1 MSLTIGKMRRLQQCS
16 TPDGMFVIVAL
27 DHREDLRSLLKPIEP
42 DSLSYG
48 EMVAFKSE
56 VVQSL
61 AGVVSAVLLDPEYGA
76 AQAIASGSL
85 PGNIGLL
92 VTLGAA
98 GYAGD
103 ATNRRTVLLENWG
116 VEKIARMG
124 ASAVK
129 LRLAYH
135 PEAKNA
141 ARQEALVDEVA
152 AACREA
158 DIPLFLEPLSYSLE
172 GKGKTL
178 ASAEKRAVVVES
190 ARRLSS
196 RGIDVL
202 KAEFPLNAKEEPRR
216 GEWESACAE
225 LTEASAVPW
234 VLLSGGI
241 NFKEFRQQTEIAC
254 RFGASGVV
262 GGRAVWKE
270 ATELRNKAHDDF
282 LAKTA
287 VERMVELG
295 DLISE
300 YGTPWT
306 KYHPNPAEDVG
317 EGWYGRYGE
326 NYELRITN

>member
-1 MSLTIGKMRRLQQCS
+1 MSLTIGKLRRLQQCS
-16 TPDGMFVIVAL
+16 TPDRMFAVIAL
-27 DHREDLRSLLKPIEP
+27 DHRDDLRRLLKPVEP
-42 DSLSYG
+42 ESLSYG

-56 VVQSL
+56 VVQAL
-61 AGVVSAVLLDPEYGA
+61 AGVASAVVLDPQYGA
-76 AQAIASGSL
+76 AQAIAAGSL
-85 PGNIGLL
+85 PGNSGLI
-92 VTLGAA
+92 VTIEAT

-103 ATNRRTVLLENWG
+103 AGNRRTNLLEEWS
-116 VEKIARMG
+116 VAKIARMG

-129 LRLAYH
+129 MRLYYH
-135 PEAKNA
+135 PEAKSA
-141 ARQEALVDEVA
+141 AKQEALVDEVV

-178 ASAEKRAVVVES
+178 SAAEKRAVVVET
-190 ARRLSS
+190 ARRLSV

-202 KAEFPLNAKEEPRR
+202 KAEFPVDTAADPRR
-216 GEWESACAE
+216 GEWEDACRE

-241 NFKEFRQQTEIAC
+241 SFKEFRRQTEIAC

-262 GGRAVWKE
+262 VGRAVWQE

-282 LAKTA
+282 LQKTA
-287 VERMVELG
+287 IERLVDLG
-295 DLISE
+295 DLIAE

-306 KYHPNPAEDVG
+306 KYYPGTVEEVG
-317 EGWYGRYGE
+317 ENWYAKY
-326 NYELRITN
+326 

>member
-1 MSLTIGKMRRLQQCS
+1 MSLTIGKLRRLQQCS

-27 DHREDLRSLLKPIEP
+27 DHRDDLRRLLKPIEP

-48 EMVAFKSE
+48 EMAAFKSE

-61 AGVVSAVLLDPEYGA
+61 AGVASAVLLDPEYGA
-76 AQAIASGSL
+76 AQAIAAGSL
-85 PGNIGLL
+85 PGNTGLL
-92 VTLGAA
+92 VTIEAA
-98 GYAGD
+98 GYVGD
-103 ATNRRTVLLENWG
+103 AANRRTALLENWG
-116 VEKIARMG
+116 VRHIARMG

-129 LRLAYH
+129 MRLYYH

-141 ARQEALVDEVA
+141 AKQEALVDEVV
-152 AACREA
+152 AACREE

-172 GKGKTL
+172 GKDKAL
-178 ASAEKRAVVVES
+178 PPAERRDVVVES

-202 KAEFPLNAKEEPRR
+202 KAEFPLDTAAEPRR
-216 GEWESACAE
+216 GEWEAACAA

-262 GGRAVWKE
+262 VGRAVWKE

-282 LAKTA
+282 LGKTA
-287 VERMVELG
+287 IDRMVELG
-295 DLISE
+295 DLIAE

-306 KYHPNPAEDVG
+306 KYHPNPAEDMG
-317 EGWYGRYGE
+317 EEWYAKYAQ
-326 NYELRITN
+326 